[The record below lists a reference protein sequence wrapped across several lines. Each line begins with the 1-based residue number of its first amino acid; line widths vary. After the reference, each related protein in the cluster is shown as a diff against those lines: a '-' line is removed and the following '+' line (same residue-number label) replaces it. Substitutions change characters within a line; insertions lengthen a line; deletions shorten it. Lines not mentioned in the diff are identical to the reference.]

1 MQTFLPYPN
10 FDDSAEVLDKRRLNK
25 QRVEAYQI
33 LKAINNPDYGWQNHP
48 AVNMWRGYDQALL
61 HYALTMCQ
69 RWEDIGGADNVD
81 LQARMVRE
89 FCTGQQVEYPYW
101 LGNAQLHL
109 SHKVN
114 LYFKEPDHYGQF
126 WIFGEPRPYFWPANK
141 ESEID

>member
-10 FDDSAEVLDKRRLNK
+10 FNESANTLDKRRLNK

-33 LKAINNPDYGWQNHP
+33 LRAITDPSYGWQNHP

-61 HYALTMCQ
+61 YYALVMCQ
-69 RWEDIGGADNVD
+69 CWEDIGGADDAD
-81 LQARMVRE
+81 LQGRLIRQ
-89 FCTGQQVEYPYW
+89 FCTGEEIRYPWW
-101 LGNAQLHL
+101 LGHSEFHL

-114 LYFKEPDHYGQF
+114 LYFKDPEYYGQLWEF
-126 WIFGEPRPYFWPANK
+126 ENPRPYFWPTNK